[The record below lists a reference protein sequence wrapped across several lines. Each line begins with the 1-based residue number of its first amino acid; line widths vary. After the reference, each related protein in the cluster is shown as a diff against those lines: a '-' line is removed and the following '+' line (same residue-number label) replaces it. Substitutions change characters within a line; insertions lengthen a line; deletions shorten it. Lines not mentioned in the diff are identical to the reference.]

1 MRPHP
6 FHTRTGSP
14 AARLALAAV
23 LLLAAIATALAL
35 MGTPAS
41 ASIATKQAALNDVQ
55 DQKATVSDQL
65 ASSNDEINSLIA
77 QVSEARQREEA
88 AAAELAQTQ
97 QDLEDASAELADGRD
112 HLQQVREQLAR
123 AIDEL
128 EKILV
133 GIYKSDD
140 PEMIKLLIESSDWE
154 DASVDAAYL
163 DRVHDYQ
170 LDTVQRVKDLRA
182 DAADTV
188 ARLAD
193 TRERIAE
200 ARDAIAQRHDQ
211 LAGIRSS
218 LESQEA
224 DLAAARAARRET
236 LARLSGR
243 EDALQSGIDKAQR
256 RQAAAVP
263 PPVPEPA
270 ADPSTVAAPPVSA
283 PAPSGSTATLNS
295 DGSATAPADAP
306 PQVVA
311 VINAANEIR
320 DMPYVWGGGHG
331 SFESSGYDCSG
342 AVSYALHGGGF
353 LSSPLD
359 STGLAYWGEEGSGNW
374 ITVYANSG
382 HAWMMVAGLRW
393 DTSDTGGDGPSWSA
407 SSSSWESSQSWAVRH
422 PAGF

>member
-1 MRPHP
+1 M
-6 FHTRTGSP
+6 
-14 AARLALAAV
+14 
-23 LLLAAIATALAL
+23 ALAL
-35 MGTPAS
+35 MGSPAS
-41 ASIATKQAALNDVQ
+41 ASIAAKQAALEDVR
-55 DQKATVSDQL
+55 DQQASVADEL
-65 ASSNDEINSLIA
+65 ASSNDEINALIA

-88 AAAELAQTQ
+88 AAAELAQTE
-97 QDLEDASAELADGRD
+97 QDLDEAADELADGRE
-112 HLQQVREQLAR
+112 HLAQVREQLAK

-128 EKILV
+128 ENILV

-140 PEMIKLLIESSDWE
+140 PDMVKLLIEASEWE
-154 DASVDAAYL
+154 DSSIDATYL
-163 DRVHDYQ
+163 DRVHEYQ

-182 DAADTV
+182 DAAATV
-188 ARLAD
+188 ERLAD
-193 TRERIAE
+193 TRARIAD
-200 ARDAIAQRHDQ
+200 ARDAIADRHAE
-211 LAGIRSS
+211 LADIRSS

-224 DLAAARAARRET
+224 ELAAARAARRET

-243 EDALQSGIDKAQR
+243 EDDLESGIAQAER
-256 RQAAAVP
+256 RAAAP
-263 PPVPEPA
+263 PPIPEPA
-270 ADPSTVAAPPVSA
+270 ADPADVAAPPVSA

-295 DGSATAPADAP
+295 DGSATPPADAP

-311 VINAANEIR
+311 AINAANEIR

-359 STGLAYWGEEGSGNW
+359 STGLAYWGEAGVGNW

-382 HAWMMVAGLRW
+382 HTYAVIAGLRW
-393 DTSDTGGDGPSWSA
+393 DTSGTGGSGPSWSTSLDGYLDT
-407 SSSSWESSQSWAVRH
+407 SSYTARH

>member
-14 AARLALAAV
+14 AARLALAV
-23 LLLAAIATALAL
+23 LFLIAAIALALAL
-35 MGTPAS
+35 MGSPAS
-41 ASIATKQAALNDVQ
+41 ASIADKQAALDDVR
-55 DQKATVSDQL
+55 DQQATVSDEL
-65 ASSNDEINSLIA
+65 AASNDEINSLIA

-88 AAAELAQTQ
+88 AAAELAQTE
-97 QDLEDASAELADGRD
+97 QDLDDATAELEDGRE
-112 HLQQVREQLAR
+112 HLQEVREQLAE

-128 EKILV
+128 ENILV

-140 PEMIKLLIESSDWE
+140 PEMVKLLIEASEWE
-154 DASVDAAYL
+154 DSSIDATYL

-182 DAADTV
+182 EATATV
-188 ARLAD
+188 ERLAD
-193 TRERIAE
+193 AREQIAA
-200 ARDAIAQRHDQ
+200 ARDAIAERHAE
-211 LAGIRSS
+211 LADMRSS
-218 LESQEA
+218 LEAQEA
-224 DLAAARAARRET
+224 ELAAARAARRET

-243 EDALQSGIDKAQR
+243 EDALESGIARAER
-256 RQAAAVP
+256 RQAAP
-263 PPVPEPA
+263 PPSVPEPA
-270 ADPSTVAAPPVSA
+270 ADPADVAAPPVSA
-283 PAPSGSTATLNS
+283 PAPAGSTATLNA
-295 DGSATAPADAP
+295 DGSATPPADAP

-311 VINAANEIR
+311 AINAANEIR
-320 DMPYVWGGGHG
+320 DMPYLWGGGHG

-359 STGLAYWGEEGSGNW
+359 STGLAYWGESGAGNW

-382 HAWMMVAGLRW
+382 HTYAVIAGLRW
-393 DTSDTGGDGPSWSA
+393 DTSGTGGSGPSWST
-407 SSSSWESSQSWAVRH
+407 SLDGYLDESAYAVRH

>member
-6 FHTRTGSP
+6 FNTRTGSP
-14 AARLALAAV
+14 AARLALAAM
-23 LLLAAIATALAL
+23 LLVAAIVMALAL
-35 MGTPAS
+35 MGSPAA
-41 ASIATKQAALNDVQ
+41 ASIASKQAALADVR
-55 DQKATVSDQL
+55 DQQATVADQL
-65 ASSNDEINSLIA
+65 AASNDEINGLIA

-88 AAAELAQTQ
+88 AAAELAQTE
-97 QDLEDASAELADGRD
+97 QDLEEAGAELTDGRE
-112 HLQQVREQLAR
+112 HLQQVREQLAK
-123 AIDEL
+123 AINEL
-128 EKILV
+128 EDILV

-140 PEMIKLLIESSDWE
+140 PDMVKLLIESSEWE
-154 DASVDAAYL
+154 DSSVDAAYL

-170 LDTVQRVKDLRA
+170 LATVQRVEDLRA

-188 ARLAD
+188 ERLAD
-193 TRERIAE
+193 TRARIAD
-200 ARDAIAQRHDQ
+200 ARDAIAERHDQ

-224 DLAAARAARRET
+224 ELAAARASRRET
-236 LARLSGR
+236 LAQLSGR
-243 EDALQSGIDKAQR
+243 EDALQSGIAKAER
-256 RQAAAVP
+256 RQSAP
-263 PPVPEPA
+263 PPVAEPVADPA
-270 ADPSTVAAPPVSA
+270 AVAAPPVSA

-353 LSSPLD
+353 LTSPLD
-359 STGLAYWGEEGSGNW
+359 STGLAYWGEEGTGNW

-407 SSSSWESSQSWAVRH
+407 SSSSWETSQSWAVRH